1 MDTPNRRTFLK
12 AGLPL
17 AAQIAAGQPRRP
29 NVLFVM
35 ADQFRFDAIG
45 ALGNRD
51 VYTPNLDR
59 LVKRGATFTNAYS
72 PCPVCVPARYSIRT
86 GCEPPTTRI
95 FGNGVSQPLEGQ
107 PRTVDGRCGPY
118 LAATMKRLGY
128 RTFGVGKFHT
138 SPWDEALGY
147 DVHLHSEE
155 LYGTPEQRNGD
166 SYARWIATEHAPFNY
181 IEGLMGERTEMYY
194 MPQARPM
201 PAAIAVERWAAD
213 RAVEQIRKEGS
224 EPYFGFV
231 SFIGP
236 HPPLAPP
243 IPFNRLYD
251 PDRMPNPVSGELEVD
266 HMDEQ
271 IPWMNYAVWAED
283 VNDPHARVLRA
294 RYYGTITYIDDCI
307 GRILDAVET
316 RSDAANTLICFFSD
330 HGDHLGDHHAWQKE
344 SFFEASAHV
353 PFLVSW
359 PEHIEAGATRDRLV
373 SLTDLFGLAT
383 SAAGSPEWREGSDL
397 FGTPREYLL
406 SFYGEPGTRLYKVMV
421 RHGSW
426 KYIYMA
432 NGGREQ
438 LFNLQDDPHELRNV
452 AKVKRDIASHLHAQ
466 VAKSTSRPSLRAAMD
481 GDDLRAFP
489 FAARPL
495 QRIYQFDRSR
505 GVRGF
510 PQHPKDAL
518 AQWRS

>member
-1 MDTPNRRTFLK
+1 
-12 AGLPL
+12 
-17 AAQIAAGQPRRP
+17 
-29 NVLFVM
+29 
-35 ADQFRFDAIG
+35 
-45 ALGNRD
+45 
-51 VYTPNLDR
+51 
-59 LVKRGATFTNAYS
+59 
-72 PCPVCVPARYSIRT
+72 
-86 GCEPPTTRI
+86 
-95 FGNGVSQPLEGQ
+95 
-107 PRTVDGRCGPY
+107 
-118 LAATMKRLGY
+118 MKRLGY

-155 LYGTPEQRNGD
+155 LYGTPEQRKGD

-213 RAVEQIRKEGS
+213 RAVEQIRKGGS

-283 VNDPHARVLRA
+283 VNDSHARVLRA

-307 GRILDAVET
+307 GRILDAVEA
-316 RSDAANTLICFFSD
+316 RGDAANTLICFFSD

-397 FGTPREYLL
+397 FGTPREYLF
-406 SFYGEPGTRLYKVMV
+406 SFYGAPGTRLYKVMV

-438 LFNLQDDPHELRNV
+438 LFNLQDDPHELTNV
-452 AKVKRDIASHLHAQ
+452 AQVKRDIASHLRAQ
-466 VAKSTSRPSLRAAMD
+466 VAKSTSRSSLRAAMD
-481 GDDLRAFP
+481 GDDLHAFP